1 MFRTTSNRSQVCSA
15 GTFFHER
22 RLIVIRRWRP
32 ILRLSLLCVT
42 PLLIL
47 STSYTASAQARGEAA
62 APAEL
67 SIDATQIVS
76 PVSPTLYG
84 LMTEEINH
92 SYEGGLYAEM
102 VQNRTFRS
110 SWEGAVP
117 WNLVLRG
124 DAVASMSIDKSTGPS
139 QALPYSIKLSVASAS
154 AGNEAGLSN
163 PGFWGFAL
171 RPKTTYAGSF
181 YARVESPEVGPITV
195 RMVNDRT
202 GAVRAQATVDLKTG
216 PWARYE

>member
-1 MFRTTSNRSQVCSA
+1 MFRYLY
-15 GTFFHER
+15 F
-22 RLIVIRRWRP
+22 
-32 ILRLSLLCVT
+32 CVT
-42 PLLIL
+42 PLMIL
-47 STSYTASAQARGEAA
+47 STNYTVSAQARSDPA
-62 APAEL
+62 APAQL
-67 SIDATQIVS
+67 AIDATQIVS
-76 PVSPTLYG
+76 PVSPMLYG

-102 VQNRTFRS
+102 VQNRTFHS
-110 SWEGAVP
+110 NWEGAVP
-117 WNLVLRG
+117 WELVRRG
-124 DAVASMSIDKSTGPS
+124 DAVASSSIDKTTGPS
-139 QALPYSIKLSVASAS
+139 QALPYSLKLSVASAS
-154 AGNEAGLSN
+154 AGSEAGLSN

-171 RPKTTYAGSF
+171 RPNTTYAGSF